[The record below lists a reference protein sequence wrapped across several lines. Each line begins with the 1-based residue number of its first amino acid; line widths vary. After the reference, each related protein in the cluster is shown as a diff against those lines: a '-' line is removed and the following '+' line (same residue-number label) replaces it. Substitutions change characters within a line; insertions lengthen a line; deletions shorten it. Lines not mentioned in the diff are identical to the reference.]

1 VGHRPDRLGQ
11 ADLDKLAA
19 AIATGLSAV
28 KDEVLVMHQANQTL
42 YENVPPVLRAISPLA
57 EGADRIFAEQALR
70 MGFELCCV
78 MPFAQAEFGR
88 DFAPGNTLEKDSG
101 SVNRFRRLLAE
112 SKTRFELDGC
122 RSDEGGAYGAG
133 GRVVLNQSDLL
144 VVIWDGE
151 RKGKRG
157 GTEVTFD
164 EARRRGVPVL
174 WIDAHAP
181 HSWRLLDAA
190 TPLPKAADGQRLTPG
205 NSQLLEPLR
214 KCVRDVLEMPKL
226 PTQSAMG
233 VHANQDCGAEDPQR
247 NLEEFYQEHQPETNL
262 AVVWKGFR
270 DIVADGKAPKIKLS
284 ITAFEKDV
292 ENAWP
297 RDQLSPIGR
306 LVDYLRPFYAWP
318 DKLAAI
324 YSDRYRSAYI
334 LTFLFAAFAVGMAL
348 LPVGASLP
356 PHHWAEATCI
366 GFELAAILIILGLVF
381 KGRRGRWHER
391 WLEYRLTAELIRHLK
406 LVAPLGGARPFPQ
419 NPAHWAAYGQPG
431 ATWMAWYVLAV
442 ERALGLPS
450 AAVNKDY
457 LEAYLS
463 HLASLLAGQVKHHE
477 TNAEQCHRI
486 EERLH
491 RSGVFLFGITLICCG
506 LHFFPT
512 FWHGLEYPEWLL
524 ALLTFLCG
532 FSPALGAALAGIS
545 TQGEFRRIAKR
556 SEAMRAQ
563 LSMLLEK
570 VQNLREKLNAV
581 PGQSAEQC
589 SPLAA
594 ALAGDAARLL
604 INEVLDWRVVFLD
617 QPLKPP
623 A

>member
-1 VGHRPDRLGQ
+1 VGHRPDRLGR
-11 ADLDKLAA
+11 ADLDKLAT
-19 AIATGLSAV
+19 AIATGLSAI
-28 KDEVLVMHQANQTL
+28 KDEVLAMHQSNHVL
-42 YENVPPVLRAISPLA
+42 YENVAPVVRAISPLA
-57 EGADRIFAEQALR
+57 EGTDRIFAEQALKI
-70 MGFELCCV
+70 GFELCCV
-78 MPFAQAEFGR
+78 MPFPKAEFER
-88 DFAPGNTLEKDSG
+88 DFAAGKTLEKDLG
-101 SVNRFRRLLAE
+101 SVNRFRRLLTE

-144 VVIWDGE
+144 VVVWDGE
-151 RKGKRG
+151 HKGKRG
-157 GTEVTFD
+157 GTEETFD
-164 EARRRGVPVL
+164 EARRRGVPIL
-174 WIDAHAP
+174 WIDAYAP

-205 NSQLLEPLR
+205 NCQSLEQLR
-214 KCVRDVLEMPKL
+214 KCIRDALEMPKL
-226 PTQSAMG
+226 PTQSATG
-233 VHANQDCGAEDPQR
+233 AHANSNHRAEDPQR
-247 NLEEFYQEHQPETNL
+247 NLELFYQEHQPETNL

-284 ITAFEKDV
+284 VTPFEEDV
-292 ENAWP
+292 ENEWP
-297 RDQLSPIGR
+297 RDQLSPIGW

-318 DKLAAI
+318 DKLAVI

-334 LTFLFAAFAVGMAL
+334 LTFLLAAFAVGMAL
-348 LPVGASLP
+348 LPVGARLP
-356 PHHWAEATCI
+356 PHHGAEATCI
-366 GFELAAILIILGLVF
+366 GLELAGILIILGLVF
-381 KGRRGRWHER
+381 QGRRGRWHER

-406 LVAPLGGARPFPQ
+406 LMVPLGGTRPFPQ
-419 NPAHWAAYGQPG
+419 IPAHWATYGQPG
-431 ATWMAWYVLAV
+431 TTWMAWYVLAI

-450 AAVNKDY
+450 AVINKEY
-457 LEAYLS
+457 LDAYLS

-477 TNAEQCHRI
+477 TNAERCHRV

-491 RSGVFLFGITLICCG
+491 RTGILLFGITLICCG
-506 LHFFPT
+506 VHFVPT

-545 TQGEFRRIAKR
+545 SQGEFRRIAKL
-556 SEAMRAQ
+556 SGAMQAQ
-563 LSMLLEK
+563 LSMLHEK
-570 VQNLREKLNAV
+570 IENLRAKLNAV
-581 PGQSAEQC
+581 PAQSPEQC

-604 INEVLDWRVVFLD
+604 LNEVLDWRVVFLD